1 MRRAR
6 VLVHGRPAGV
16 LEQLGN
22 GRYRFVYLE
31 EYQGEPVSFAMPIDK
46 RVYEFESFPPF
57 FDGLLPE
64 GFQLDALLKGHKIDK
79 NDYFTQ
85 LITIGADIV
94 GAVTVEEDESVRH
107 SVSHTSSSSG
117 HSRGIR

>member
-6 VLVHGRPAGV
+6 ILVHGKQAGV
-16 LEQLGN
+16 LEDLEN
-22 GRYRFVYLE
+22 GRYRFVYLD
-31 EYQGEPVSFAMPIDK
+31 EYQGEPVSFSMPTDK

-85 LITIGADIV
+85 LITIGADLV
-94 GAVTVEEDESVRH
+94 GAVTVEE
-107 SVSHTSSSSG
+107 
-117 HSRGIR
+117 IK